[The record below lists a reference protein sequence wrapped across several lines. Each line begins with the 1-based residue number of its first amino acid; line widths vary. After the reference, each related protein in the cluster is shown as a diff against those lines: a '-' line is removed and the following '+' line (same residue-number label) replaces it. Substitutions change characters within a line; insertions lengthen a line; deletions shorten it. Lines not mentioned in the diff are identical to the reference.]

1 MRKFKRHFLYLL
13 SVAFIAAGCSKSSDS
28 GSASTGTNTGT
39 NTGGGTG
46 QYPAAPSSNP
56 NGYSTIINAD
66 CSITQGNVMRIE
78 QANVHSTT
86 SPLPSEKSRTWIQ
99 GMNHTTIRTWL
110 ALSTIY
116 NKGYTYKY
124 DGGADAETSL
134 AYYSTCAD
142 SLLIALTA
150 YNGSVSAPVPAKP
163 TAFQSFLTQTLIY
176 YKNKFPK
183 IKYIEAGNEPDY
195 LGEEVADYYENYK
208 YYYKAVN
215 AANTQLGL
223 TGSNRILLSNAPFT
237 SSTSS
242 GGNITYTY
250 TAAFLALYKAD
261 TDPGKRL
268 DFFSVHCYNGINDPI
283 TLKTVKPQIT
293 ATLATNGLAALPVF
307 ITEYGMVGGEFIP
320 SGWSESDM
328 VTTWPA
334 AQLAKAFYL
343 YDGGCDRVFNWCI
356 NHGTILHKSELGDL
370 TNATPNPYGNAL
382 LFAKEV
388 SARGTRIKV
397 TSSKLSSA
405 GLGINALA
413 SMGNSKGVA
422 ILVWNYNYTNAV
434 ADQNIN
440 VQLSNIPQAN
450 FPDGK
455 MNVKVYMLDSNNNNF
470 FNNANQNTLKTTSD
484 NTYAYSS
491 SLATSLKLQQ
501 NSVALIV
508 VTP

>member
-1 MRKFKRHFLYLL
+1 MRKFKFHFLYLL
-13 SVAFIAAGCSKSSDS
+13 SLVVLSAGCSKSTAPAVDND
-28 GSASTGTNTGT
+28 GGNNGGG
-39 NTGGGTG
+39 GGGTS
-46 QYPAAPSSNP
+46 QYPNAPTNP
-56 NGYSTIINAD
+56 NNYTTIINAD
-66 CSITQGNVMRIE
+66 CSVTQGNVMRIE

-86 SPLPSEKSRTWIQ
+86 SALPSEKARTWIQ
-99 GMNHTTIRTWL
+99 GLNHTTIRTWL

-124 DGGADAETSL
+124 DGGPDAETSL
-134 AYYSTCAD
+134 AFYSTCAD
-142 SLLIALTA
+142 SLLVALTA
-150 YNGSVSAPVPAKP
+150 YNGSASAPVPAKP
-163 TAFQSFLTQTLIY
+163 TAFQSFLTQTIIY
-176 YKNKFPK
+176 YKTKFPK

-195 LGEEVADYYENYK
+195 QEELVTDYYDNYK
-208 YYYKAVN
+208 YYYKAINDAN
-215 AANTQLGL
+215 AQLGL
-223 TGSNRILLSNAPFT
+223 TGNKRILLSNAPFT

-242 GGNITYTY
+242 GGLITYNY

-261 TDPGKRL
+261 PDVNKKL
-268 DFFSVHCYNGINDPI
+268 DFFSVHCYNGITDPI

-293 ATLATNGLAALPVF
+293 ATLANNGMPALPVF
-307 ITEYGMVGGEFIP
+307 ITEYGMVGGDFIP
-320 SGWSESDM
+320 TVWSESDIM
-328 VTTWPA
+328 TAWPA

-370 TNATPNPYGNAL
+370 TNAIPNPYGNAL

-397 TSSKLSSA
+397 VSNKLSTA

-440 VQLSNIPQAN
+440 VQLSNIPTTS

-470 FNNANQNTLKTTSD
+470 FNNSTQSTLKTTSD